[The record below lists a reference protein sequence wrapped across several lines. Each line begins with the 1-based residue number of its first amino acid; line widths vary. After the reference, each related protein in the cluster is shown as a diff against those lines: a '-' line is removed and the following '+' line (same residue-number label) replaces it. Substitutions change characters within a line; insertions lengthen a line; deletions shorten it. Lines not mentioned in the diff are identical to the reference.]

1 MRAGLYLLSLLC
13 VAIAARDAGAEK
25 LRISYASVSGNT
37 AIVTYVTER
46 AGLFKKYGLDTELIL
61 ITGGPASVSALIN
74 GDVDLDLRAPVAAL
88 QAMAHGVKLTFLMSQ
103 SNTLDYDVVTRA
115 EINDVRQLK
124 GKRVGVIRFGG
135 ISELMVRYLFQRL
148 GLDPDKDIQIIQ
160 VGQARLISLE
170 KGALDATVLS
180 SGESYYAR
188 RMGFRVLDMPVL
200 PFFGSAIVASPSWIA
215 KKPDTVQRFLKAYL
229 EGARFF
235 LREKTKSL
243 EYLKDFLRL
252 TDADAL
258 EVTYKTHPQ
267 HEMGLRPFPDMAAAK
282 ATIEIMAARD
292 SLVGRIKPED
302 IFTQQPLVELE
313 KSGFIK
319 QLEAAR

>member
-1 MRAGLYLLSLLC
+1 MRALSLLLFVC
-13 VAIAARDAGAEK
+13 LAASTADAEK

-46 AGLFKKYGLDTELIL
+46 AGLFKKYGIDTELIL
-61 ITGGPASVSALIN
+61 ITGGPAAVSALIN

-88 QAMAHGVKLTFLMSQ
+88 QAMAHGVKLTFLVSQ
-103 SNTLDYDVVTRA
+103 SNTLDYDVVTRP
-115 EINDVRQLK
+115 EINDVKQLK
-124 GKRVGVIRFGG
+124 GKRVGIIRFGG

-148 GLDPDKDIQIIQ
+148 GLDPEKDIQIIQ

-170 KGALDATVLS
+170 KGALEATVLS

-188 RMGFRVLDMPVL
+188 RMGFHVLDMPTL
-200 PFFGSAIVASPSWIA
+200 PFFGSAIVATPAWIA
-215 KKPDTVQRFLKAYL
+215 KKPDTVQRFLKGYL

-235 LREKTKSL
+235 LREKAKTL
-243 EYLKDFLRL
+243 AYLKDFLRL

-282 ATIEIMAARD
+282 ATIDIMGTRDPLVKKIKAEEIF
-292 SLVGRIKPED
+292 SL
-302 IFTQQPLVELE
+302 QPLAELE